1 MQLTLQFSGSVSDS
15 TLTETAG
22 QREAVSSWGRGAV
35 CVTAGPGSGK
45 TYVLV
50 ERFRRLV
57 TERGVDPRRILAV
70 TYTEKAAQNLVER
83 LAAGEADPARRQAFL
98 RAPVSTLHA
107 FCAGLLREHAFEAE
121 LDPEFSVME
130 TWEETIERQRV
141 IREVLEQARADD
153 PQAAE
158 RFLRAFAGVDL
169 EPYLEEMHRAR
180 CASDTEAFARTI
192 DPEPALRDLI
202 AALEDAARRIP
213 APDLIAEAQHLRDSA
228 GRDPLESLARLDDLA
243 EPLQTSGRPR
253 GAGKVFKP
261 MRDNLAPRCG
271 AALSGVVHQSS
282 REWLAE
288 TLRSVEERSQQWK
301 RSVSKCDYS
310 DLERRA
316 ARLLEKHP
324 RLASR
329 FDHVLV
335 DEFQDTNPVQAKLM
349 DLLQSGREHG
359 ARTLFAVGDINQSIY
374 GFRYAAP
381 EVFRRFRGDI
391 RAHGGHLVELPE
403 NFRSRPEILRAA
415 ETILGEAEGIED
427 RPLRAVRKFPLKTA
441 PSLEVFVA
449 RADDSPDA
457 KRREARHLAARIF
470 ELRHELRLG
479 ESSRE
484 PRWGDFAILTR
495 RRVDLETIAAELRP
509 ADIPYEV
516 ASGKGFFD
524 AAEIRDL
531 VHLLR
536 ILVNPRDEISLA
548 SVLRSPW
555 VGISDE
561 TLLALKTE
569 KVNLARAVTGSDRH
583 PRRSVNRSDQPAE
596 AAPSDSSLLLLID
609 PADAGRLAAFR
620 ERLDRLR
627 RARDETPIDLLL
639 SRAMAETGYEAY
651 LLSQPDGRHQVAN
664 ARKFLELARRQA
676 ESSGAAFDALVS
688 RIEEMRASKSPEAEA
703 PVLDQ
708 SVDAVQLMTIH
719 AAKGLEFPVVILPAL
734 QSGSRSDSPAAVFSP
749 EYGVGAKWKDPAD
762 GSGRADE
769 ALVAAQADRKLRE
782 AAESSR
788 LFYVAMT
795 RAEDHLVLSCSFGRN
810 SRVGHWASVLQSKLG
825 IDLQSVDDEPQ
836 VKILAGLRFRLF
848 RTDAD
853 PAAEPRADADNAVSA
868 VEWVEAVQAPID
880 HSDSA
885 TAVTAVALFAECPR
899 RYYLSR
905 YLGFPEDRG
914 PGGGSAPASLA
925 NASEEAQETAA
936 ERDKPDPGELGS
948 RVHAALAG
956 TVETAASESEVI
968 ELVRRFRESEL
979 GRRVPA
985 DAKHEQ
991 DLLFLLDGRLLR
1003 GQIDLWFDN
1012 GDERI
1017 LVDYK
1022 TDRVEGEQIAER
1034 ARHYAPQLQLYA
1046 HAIEQAAGRP
1056 PDRAVLYFLRPDQA
1070 VEVDVGSEA
1079 RQAAAHTVG
1088 RFFEAQSKLRFPLE
1102 TGDHCFRCPHYRA
1115 LCPAKLGTE

>member
-1 MQLTLQFSGSVSDS
+1 MQLTLQFSGPVSDS

-57 TERGVDPRRILAV
+57 TQRGVDPRRILAV

-83 LAAGEADPARRQAFL
+83 LAAGEADPVRRQAFL

-107 FCAGLLREHAFEAE
+107 FCAGLLREHAFEAG

-141 IREVLEQARADD
+141 IREVLEQTRADD
-153 PQAAE
+153 PEAAE
-158 RFLRAFAGVDL
+158 RFLRTFAGGNI
-169 EPYLEEMHRAR
+169 EPYLEEMHRAC
-180 CASDTEAFARTI
+180 CASDTDAFARTI
-192 DPEPALRDLI
+192 DPQPALRDLI
-202 AALEDAARRIP
+202 EALEDAARQVP
-213 APDLIAEAQHLRDSA
+213 APDLSAEARRLRDLA
-228 GRDPLESLARLDDLA
+228 GRDPLDSLARLDDLA
-243 EPLQTSGRPR
+243 ELLKTSGRPR
-253 GAGKVFKP
+253 GAGKVLKP
-261 MRDNLAPRCG
+261 LRDNLLSRYR

-288 TLRSVEERSQQWK
+288 TLRLVEKNFQQWK
-301 RSVSKCDYS
+301 RAASKCDYS
-310 DLERRA
+310 DLERLA
-316 ARLLEKHP
+316 VGLLKKHP

-335 DEFQDTNPVQAKLM
+335 DEYQDVNPVQAGLM
-349 DLLQSGREHG
+349 ELLQSGREHG

-374 GFRYAAP
+374 GFRYADP

-415 ETILGEAEGIED
+415 ETILGEAEGIEA
-427 RPLRAVRKFPLKTA
+427 RSLQAVRKFAPKTA
-441 PSLEVFVA
+441 PSVEVFVA
-449 RADDSPDA
+449 RAVDSGEA
-457 KRREARHLAARIF
+457 KLREARHLAARIL
-470 ELRHELRLG
+470 ELRRELRLG
-479 ESSRE
+479 ERSRK
-484 PRWGDFAILTR
+484 PHWSDFAILTR
-495 RRVDLETIAAELRP
+495 RRADLEPIAAELRR

-524 AAEIRDL
+524 APEIRDL

-536 ILVNPRDEISLA
+536 VLVNPRDEISLA

-569 KVNLARAVTGSDRH
+569 RVNLARAISSGDRH
-583 PRRSVNRSDQPAE
+583 SCRSINGTDRLSSRSNPDQPDE
-596 AAPSDSSLLLLID
+596 GAPSDTSLLALID
-609 PADAGRLAAFR
+609 PADADRLTAFR

-639 SRAMAETGYEAY
+639 SRAMAESSYDAY

-676 ESSGAAFDALVS
+676 ESSGAAFDALVA

-703 PVLDQ
+703 AVLDQ

-719 AAKGLEFPVVILPAL
+719 AAKGLEFPVVILPVL
-734 QSGSRSDSPAAVFSP
+734 QTGSRSDSPAAVFSP
-749 EYGVGAKWKDPAD
+749 EYGVGAKWKDPSD
-762 GSGRADE
+762 GSARADE
-769 ALVAAQADRKLRE
+769 ALAAARTDAKRRE
-782 AAESSR
+782 AAESNR

-795 RAEDHLVLSCSFGRN
+795 RAEDHLALSCSFG
-810 SRVGHWASVLQSKLG
+810 SRIVRSSWARALESKLG
-825 IDLQSVDDEPQ
+825 IDYKTVDDMPE
-836 VKILAGLRFRLF
+836 VKTLGDLRFRLF

-853 PAAEPRADADNAVSA
+853 PATRPRADGDAAASA
-868 VEWVEAVQAPID
+868 VEWVEAAQGPLD

-905 YLGFPEDRG
+905 YLGFPEDRE
-914 PGGGSAPASLA
+914 PAVRSAAESLASAPA
-925 NASEEAQETAA
+925 EDQETAA
-936 ERDKPDPGELGS
+936 ERDTPDPGELGS

-956 TVETAASESEVI
+956 TIEPAASETEVI

-979 GRRVPA
+979 GRRVPPRC
-985 DAKHEQ
+985 Q
-991 DLLFLLDGRLLR
+991 
-1003 GQIDLWFDN
+1003 
-1012 GDERI
+1012 
-1017 LVDYK
+1017 
-1022 TDRVEGEQIAER
+1022 TR
-1034 ARHYAPQLQLYA
+1034 ARLALLA
-1046 HAIEQAAGRP
+1046 RRALAAGA
-1056 PDRAVLYFLRPDQA
+1056 DRSMV
-1070 VEVDVGSEA
+1070 
-1079 RQAAAHTVG
+1079 
-1088 RFFEAQSKLRFPLE
+1088 
-1102 TGDHCFRCPHYRA
+1102 
-1115 LCPAKLGTE
+1115 